1 MKIKR
6 SQLKQIIKEEVKR
19 VLIEQGRRPPTDW
32 ERAMN
37 SQWGSSPADLPTDP
51 QLNND
56 LQLWWDEV
64 YRAEDRGEQ
73 GIPGP
78 GGPSEGGIPNPVNHP
93 EEWAQHRAQL
103 SREAGLDP
111 EGPAHFADER
121 PSSGPGSAEW
131 AREHAGTRP
140 QRYLPG
146 EYPEEI
152 FGWEDQ

>member
-6 SQLKQIIKEEVKR
+6 SQLKQIIKEEIGN
-19 VLIEQGRRPPTDW
+19 VLLEITPP
-32 ERAMN
+32 ERF
-37 SQWGSSPADLPTDP
+37 QDYHIPADERRHWTDRNP
-51 QLNND
+51 ELNSD